1 MYINYYNLY
10 YPNINSLQQIQHDCK
25 GGVIMN
31 NDSNTKQNFID
42 EITKYTKEDIEEL
55 ISSKGKPRKLIR
67 PAFIVRK

>member
-1 MYINYYNLY
+1 
-10 YPNINSLQQIQHDCK
+10 
-25 GGVIMN
+25 MN